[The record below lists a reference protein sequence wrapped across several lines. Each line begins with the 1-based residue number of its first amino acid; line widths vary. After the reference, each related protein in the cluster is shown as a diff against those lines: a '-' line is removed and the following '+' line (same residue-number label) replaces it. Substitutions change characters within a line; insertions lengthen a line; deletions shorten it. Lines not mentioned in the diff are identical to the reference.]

1 MTLVELLVAVT
12 IGLVVTLAVTSAV
25 TFGES
30 TKRTTTSVSDMDQS
44 GNYAAYILDR
54 AVRSA
59 GSGFAQAWNLGVF
72 GCRLNA
78 VRGANVILPRGV
90 AFPAPFQF
98 FLDGSASSATL
109 TVAPLLIGSGQGVD
123 GVSDVIAVMG
133 GNSAAGDVPRTIRS
147 SGASPNILRLDNTIS
162 LKAADVVLI
171 SRPGTTDCTIE
182 QVSTGFM
189 DVANNE
195 TLPLGGTAPSGK
207 PAPYYSNV
215 SALAAGGDAY
225 VTPLGNALATDVQ
238 FQLIGVG
245 ADRTLQSYDLL
256 QSSGSAETQAMVD
269 GVVRMNAVYG
279 LVNTTNGAF
288 QGWFPATGANSI
300 TNMMANPLLAR
311 SVAAVRIGLIL
322 RSSNYEKTKDNG
334 ENVGPG
340 SIQLFGDLPAAD
352 QPPVLNITGDALH
365 YRYRVV
371 DFTIPIRNVLLLP
384 TS

>member
-147 SGASPNILRLDNTIS
+147 SGASPN
-162 LKAADVVLI
+162 
-171 SRPGTTDCTIE
+171 
-182 QVSTGFM
+182 
-189 DVANNE
+189 
-195 TLPLGGTAPSGK
+195 
-207 PAPYYSNV
+207 
-215 SALAAGGDAY
+215 
-225 VTPLGNALATDVQ
+225 
-238 FQLIGVG
+238 
-245 ADRTLQSYDLL
+245 
-256 QSSGSAETQAMVD
+256 
-269 GVVRMNAVYG
+269 
-279 LVNTTNGAF
+279 
-288 QGWFPATGANSI
+288 
-300 TNMMANPLLAR
+300 
-311 SVAAVRIGLIL
+311 
-322 RSSNYEKTKDNG
+322 
-334 ENVGPG
+334 
-340 SIQLFGDLPAAD
+340 
-352 QPPVLNITGDALH
+352 
-365 YRYRVV
+365 
-371 DFTIPIRNVLLLP
+371 
-384 TS
+384 